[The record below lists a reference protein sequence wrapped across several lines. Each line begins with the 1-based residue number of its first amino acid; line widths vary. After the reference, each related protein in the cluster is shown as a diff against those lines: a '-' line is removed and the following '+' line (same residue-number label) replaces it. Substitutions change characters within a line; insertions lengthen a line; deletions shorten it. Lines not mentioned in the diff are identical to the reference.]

1 MSAEDVIKCE
11 ERYNKSKTVHSIMRT
26 VAEKSGNEI
35 EDVNT
40 IVAWPLYKKYGHAYD
55 AFKLSISYV
64 TRFCARRLL

>member
-1 MSAEDVIKCE
+1 
-11 ERYNKSKTVHSIMRT
+11 MRT